1 MSASRRYEIL
11 LPLRLN
17 DGQPVP
23 EPWLGDVLT
32 ELEQKFEAVS
42 WETGAS
48 RHHRQQKRP
57 DRSAPVPGA
66 AMSVR
71 RPAPKYSSPRLVE
84 HCCARGRAHS
94 GGGVLWETQIIRGA
108 WQREG
113 QSYRDDLMRVFVD
126 VLDTSE
132 NRLFFVAFKDRMK
145 HKFQQLEIW
154 LTFYSIEV
162 L

>member
-23 EPWLGDVLT
+23 ESWLGEVLT

-71 RPAPKYSSPRLVE
+71 RPAPKYSSPRFVE

-94 GGGVLWETQIIRGA
+94 GGGVKMRPSGSCLQF
-108 WQREG
+108 G
-113 QSYRDDLMRVFVD
+113 QSDLEPLR
-126 VLDTSE
+126 
-132 NRLFFVAFKDRMK
+132 
-145 HKFQQLEIW
+145 
-154 LTFYSIEV
+154 
-162 L
+162 